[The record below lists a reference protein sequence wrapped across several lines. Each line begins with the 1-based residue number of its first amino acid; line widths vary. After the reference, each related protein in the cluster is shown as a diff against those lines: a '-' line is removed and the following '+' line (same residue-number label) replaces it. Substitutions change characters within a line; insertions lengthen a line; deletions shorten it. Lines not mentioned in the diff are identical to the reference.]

1 MNAEARVN
9 DERQGRQIMREVC
22 RALRDHEGI
31 DLGDGSWIHLAL
43 KAPEELRRQS
53 GTAYCRSPRGLAS
66 YRRRSNGSRSVTA
79 DYRITICLGLS
90 PADFAACCAHELG
103 HIYQYRENFPELPIV
118 VSEGLCELF
127 KFAWLKAQGRTV
139 AERELRRMLR
149 NPDPVYGEG
158 FRLACQSLID
168 RTLAEVLA
176 HVRCN
181 GHLPPHAA
189 AYA

>member
-1 MNAEARVN
+1 MNEESRVN

-31 DLGDGSWIHLAL
+31 DLGDGSWIRLSL
-43 KAPEELRRQS
+43 KTPEELRRQA
-53 GTAYCRSPRGLAS
+53 GTAYCRSPRGSAS
-66 YRRRSNGSRSVTA
+66 YRRRSNGSRSVTT
-79 DYRITICLGLS
+79 DYRISIRRGLS
-90 PADFAACCAHELG
+90 LSDFAACCAHELG
-103 HIYQYRENFPELPIV
+103 HIYQYREDFPELPIV

-127 KFAWLKAQGRTV
+127 KFAWFKAQGRTV

-176 HVRCN
+176 HVRCY

-189 AYA
+189 ALA